1 MTVMMAKNLF
11 IYSLMENYILWLGNV
26 IINSFPNKSL
36 KKIMVFYIED
46 KSKNEGVLLPGL
58 ITWTDYLDCRAQS
71 RISGKTA
78 RRNISCCIP
87 GFYKWKNRGFNVYTS
102 NVKGKYFICT

>member
-1 MTVMMAKNLF
+1 
-11 IYSLMENYILWLGNV
+11 MENYILWLGNV

-58 ITWTDYLDCRAQS
+58 KVPS

-87 GFYKWKNRGFNVYTS
+87 GFYKWKNWGFNVYTS
-102 NVKGKYFICT
+102 NEKGKYFICT

>member
-1 MTVMMAKNLF
+1 
-11 IYSLMENYILWLGNV
+11 MENYILWLGNV

-58 ITWTDYLDCRAQS
+58 ITWTAGLHPEFQEKLPAETFRVVS
-71 RISGKTA
+71 LGFINGKTGGLMS
-78 RRNISCCIP
+78 ILQM
-87 GFYKWKNRGFNVYTS
+87 
-102 NVKGKYFICT
+102 